1 MEKQLVAQSCPALC
15 DPMDWSPPDSSVH
28 WILQAR
34 IQEWA
39 ATSHRQLYI
48 MKVKVTQSCPTLCH
62 SMDFSPPGSTVHG
75 ISRQEYWSGLPFP
88 SVGDLPNPGIDPRFP
103 VLQAK
108 SFLSEPPENPK
119 VCVLA
124 IQLCPTLCNP
134 MDCSLPASSVH
145 GILQTRILE

>member
-1 MEKQLVAQSCPALC
+1 MQ
-15 DPMDWSPPDSSVH
+15 
-28 WILQAR
+28 
-34 IQEWA
+34 
-39 ATSHRQLYI
+39 
-48 MKVKVTQSCPTLCH
+48 VKVTQSCPTLCH

-124 IQLCPTLCNP
+124 VQSCPTLCNP

-145 GILQTRILE
+145 GILQTKILEWVALTSFRGSFLPVIAPKSLMSSALAGRFFTSSTTWEDHNSVQMQ